1 MKLRAGNPRARIPR
15 ASHAK
20 KHRGKPARHS
30 VEPSTFAWIE
40 PLADVDPIVVE
51 RRVETPVIVEKTVE
65 VEKPVYIERAST
77 AAPPEPRI
85 VEKEVVVEQKVFVDR
100 PLIVEKQIF
109 VERKHSR
116 DAIKPAT
123 AAATADG
130 GARAKKSKKSE
141 KPRAIIIGRGPG
153 LAAKLARIAPSPSP
167 VFAGASALLIAL
179 VGVALIS
186 PSSDNAT
193 AQRSSAALMD
203 DPAIESSGVAIEK
216 NAKSI
221 NDRATGDKRDPF
233 AAAGYEAPQ
242 PTNATGK
249 SKSAATPSSKAKQA
263 ADARTR
269 AAAPAASTLSKFTA
283 NLTTYSS
290 YTPWTKTRKASGGWI
305 DFGGEPTV
313 KVIAVGKE
321 SVELFVVTDV
331 EVLEKKSRNIEYE
344 NPIRQVTVTKGGIVR
359 FADYRN
365 IQGDDV
371 TYTIRYAG
379 SDKVVIKPQN

>member
-1 MKLRAGNPRARIPR
+1 MKLRAGSPRARVPR
-15 ASHAK
+15 AGQAK
-20 KHRGKPARHS
+20 KQRGKPARQN

-40 PLADVDPIVVE
+40 PLADVDPIVIE
-51 RRVETPVIVEKTVE
+51 RKVETPDV
-65 VEKPVYIERAST
+65 A
-77 AAPPEPRI
+77 
-85 VEKEVVVEQKVFVDR
+85 QK

-109 VERKHSR
+109 VERKQSR

-123 AAATADG
+123 AAAAADG
-130 GARAKKSKKSE
+130 GERSKNAKKDD

-153 LAAKLARIAPSPSP
+153 LAARLARVAPSPSP
-167 VFAGASALLIAL
+167 VLAGASALLIAL
-179 VGVALIS
+179 VGIALIS

-193 AQRSSAALMD
+193 AQRSTAALMD
-203 DPAIESSGVAIEK
+203 DPTIESSGVALEK

-233 AAAGYEAPQ
+233 AAEGYEAPQ
-242 PTNATGK
+242 PTAATGK
-249 SKSAATPSSKAKQA
+249 SKSAAKQSNKTKQA
-263 ADARTR
+263 ADAKTR
-269 AAAPAASTLSKFTA
+269 AAAPAASSLSKYTA

-321 SVELFVVTDV
+321 SIELFVVTDV
-331 EVLEKKSRNIEYE
+331 EVLDKKSRNIEYE
-344 NPIRQVTVTKGGIVR
+344 NPIRQVKVGKGGIVR

-371 TYTIRYAG
+371 TYTIRYTG
-379 SDKVVIKPQN
+379 SDKVVIKPKN